1 MINQTTEIV
10 HHPWR
15 RNATAARTGPAA
27 ARHARR
33 WLTQPSRPQT
43 SDLKRATR
51 CANERDLHAFR
62 THRGQG
68 RAQAAHSEARTRRE
82 LQLR

>member
-15 RNATAARTGPAA
+15 QNVTAAQIGPAA

-43 SDLKRATR
+43 SDLKRATW
-51 CANERDLHAFR
+51 CANERDLHVFH
-62 THRGQG
+62 THQGQG
-68 RAQAAHSEARTRRE
+68 RAQAADGEAPTRRE
-82 LQLR
+82 L